1 MNSAKVYLIAGAL
14 VLVVICSLSQL
25 AEAGEKEKGDLIIMG
40 VGGGH
45 GCGPMVL
52 KTGGKKDKG
61 GDLLVM
67 NPCNKKKKTKYIPY
81 PVIHKEE
88 SYETHESY
96 PVEHKEESYETHE
109 YEAHDGDYHDGY

>member
-14 VLVVICSLSQL
+14 VLVLICSLSQMP
-25 AEAGEKEKGDLIIMG
+25 EAGAKEKGDLIIMP
-40 VGGGH
+40 VARGH
-45 GCGPMVL
+45 GRAPMVL
-52 KTGGKKDKG
+52 KTGGKKDKR

-67 NPCNKKKKTKYIPY
+67 NTCNKKKKTTYMPS

-88 SYETHESY
+88 SYETHESH